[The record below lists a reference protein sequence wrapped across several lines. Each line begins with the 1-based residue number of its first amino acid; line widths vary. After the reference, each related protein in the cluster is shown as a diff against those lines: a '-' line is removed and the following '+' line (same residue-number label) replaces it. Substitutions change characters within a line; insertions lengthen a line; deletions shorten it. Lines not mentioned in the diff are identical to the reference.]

1 MESPLWP
8 HQQEAVDKLEPLGSG
23 FLFMGMGTGK
33 SRVAIELLRRWKC
46 SRTLIVC
53 PLRVVQAW
61 GKQFRQFGEGFAPP
75 ILLDKGSTKSRG
87 GLLEVAL
94 LANYIDEEGDR
105 EMMPLVAVTN
115 YEAAFGKGFLH
126 EVIHAREQAWDCLV
140 LDECTHI
147 KAASGQRSKDA
158 SRFAK
163 GIKHRLGLT
172 GTPCHDKH
180 TDPYAQFR
188 AIRPDVFGYSHRDFL
203 TEYAVTGYEQALREY
218 LGEDW
223 EQAYRDGTVR
233 SEACDRELYRKLGN
247 RAKYYTMP
255 FQKSTVVGAR
265 NEERLGEKMASVS
278 YQVGNE
284 VLNLLPY
291 RTVDYEVQLTGEAL
305 RGYRALEKEF
315 IAHLGDGEEVVA
327 ANVLAQVLR
336 LQMWTSGWANTTN
349 EAYTEVGVDKRN
361 ALGEFLSEVDPGE
374 AVVVFGQF
382 RGDMENVIRAAKH
395 AGRVAGLLC
404 GGRNDLAAFQGG
416 EVDVLGVQISAGCEG
431 IDLTR
436 ARYGAFLSTGYSLG
450 NYQQALARLHRPGQ
464 ERGVEFLR
472 FQAAGTVD
480 EKVLAALENKADLI
494 SSVMEGYAKPKRRKA
509 K

>member
-1 MESPLWP
+1 MTMESPLWP

-75 ILLDKGSTKSRG
+75 LLLDKGSTKKRG
-87 GLLEVAL
+87 ETLYGRLILNGVR
-94 LANYIDEEGDR
+94 DER
-105 EMMPLVAVTN
+105 LVAVTN
-115 YEAAFGKGFLH
+115 YEAAFGKGFLYD
-126 EVIHAREQAWDCLV
+126 VIHLGNDTWDCLV

-147 KAASGQRSKDA
+147 KAASGARSRDA
-158 SRFAK
+158 ARFASN
-163 GIKHRLGLT
+163 IPHRLGLT

-188 AIRPDVFGYSHRDFL
+188 AVRPDVFGYSHRQFL
-203 TEYAVTGYEQALREY
+203 TEFAVTGYEEALREH
-218 LGEDW
+218 LGPDW
-223 EQAYRDGTVR
+223 EEAYRKGEVR
-233 SEACDRELYRKLGN
+233 GEACDRELYRKLGN